1 MFAEDEDNPD
11 NNSQNFNELLKTI
24 NKKNKLLMPIKGIV
38 ISHTPQFME
47 DKYINSLYG
56 DRLWRIDVG
65 MSRAFG
71 KQDDCDYNKYRKP
84 QILIIHNNN
93 QFEKR
98 IISLNSD
105 RYPSSNQGENVDI
118 FNQQL

>member
-1 MFAEDEDNPD
+1 
-11 NNSQNFNELLKTI
+11 
-24 NKKNKLLMPIKGIV
+24 MPIKGMV

-47 DKYINSLYG
+47 DKFLNSMYN

-71 KQDDCDYNKYRKP
+71 KQDDCGYNKYRKP
-84 QILIIHNNN
+84 QILIIHNDK

-105 RYPSSNQGENVDI
+105 RYPSPSMGENINLSNQNI
-118 FNQQL
+118 PF

>member
-1 MFAEDEDNPD
+1 
-11 NNSQNFNELLKTI
+11 
-24 NKKNKLLMPIKGIV
+24 MPVKGMV

-47 DKYINSLYG
+47 DKFLNSMYN

-71 KQDDCDYNKYRKP
+71 KQDDCGYNKYRKP
-84 QILIIHNNN
+84 QILIIHKDK

-105 RYPSSNQGENVDI
+105 RYPSPGMGENVNLS
-118 FNQQL
+118 NQTLPF

>member
-1 MFAEDEDNPD
+1 M
-11 NNSQNFNELLKTI
+11 
-24 NKKNKLLMPIKGIV
+24 V

-47 DKYINSLYG
+47 DKFLNSMYN

-71 KQDDCDYNKYRKP
+71 KQDDCGYNKYRKP
-84 QILIIHNNN
+84 QILIIHKDK

-98 IISLNSD
+98 NYFIK
-105 RYPSSNQGENVDI
+105 
-118 FNQQL
+118 F

>member
-1 MFAEDEDNPD
+1 MFH
-11 NNSQNFNELLKTI
+11 LLEII
-24 NKKNKLLMPIKGIV
+24 NKKNKKLMPVKGIV

-47 DKYINSLYG
+47 DKYLNSLYN

-84 QILIIHNNN
+84 QILIIHNDN

-105 RYPSSNQGENVDI
+105 RYPSPNMGEKVDLSSS
-118 FNQQL
+118 FLPF